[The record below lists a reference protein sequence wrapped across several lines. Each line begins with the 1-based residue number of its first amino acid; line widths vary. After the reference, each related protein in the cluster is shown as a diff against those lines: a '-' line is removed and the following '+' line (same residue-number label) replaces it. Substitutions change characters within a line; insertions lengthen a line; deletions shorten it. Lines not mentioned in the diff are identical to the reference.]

1 MLRRLIIQSL
11 VSLAAQAAILLTAGD
26 DPLWPQAWAYLGE
39 VTALS
44 AATSWWLYKNDPKL
58 LKARMTSPFQAGQRP
73 FDRVLIIAFM
83 VLYAAWMVLMG
94 LDAHRFLWTEVP
106 LWAQIAGALLVG
118 AGLILVWE
126 TFRANTFA
134 APQVRV
140 QAERAQKVIDS
151 GPYHYIR
158 HPMYAGMA
166 LSIIGAPLVLGS
178 LWGLA
183 GASVLVA
190 GLALRALGEETVLR
204 AGLVGYEAYTKTTPW
219 RIIPGVW

>member
-1 MLRRLIIQSL
+1 MLRRLIIQGL
-11 VSLAAQAAILLTAGD
+11 VWFAVQAAVLFIAGD
-26 DPLWPQAWAYLGE
+26 DWLWPQAWAYLGE

-44 AATSWWLYKNDPKL
+44 VATSWWLYNNDPEL
-58 LKARMTSPFQAGQRP
+58 LKARMTSPFKAGQRP
-73 FDRVLIIAFM
+73 FDRVLIIAFSA
-83 VLYAAWMVLMG
+83 LYVAWMALIG
-94 LDAHRFLWTEVP
+94 LDAHRFLWTEAP
-106 LWAQIAGALLVG
+106 LWAQIVGALLVG
-118 AGLILVWE
+118 GGLILVWE

-140 QAERAQKVIDS
+140 QAERAQRVIDG

-166 LSIIGAPLVLGS
+166 LFLVGTPLVLGS

-183 GASVLVA
+183 GSAVLLA
-190 GLALRALGEETVLR
+190 GLALRTLGEEKVLR
-204 AGLVGYEAYTKTTPW
+204 AGLEGYEAYSKATPW